1 MVAIVTTNNIHSRD
15 NRAPAPEVKDDGS
28 NYPWRMFFDNNQ
40 RIVDAD
46 SLEELLLFLIPNY
59 DVMTEENKK
68 LARVSLASHVRMLA
82 RSTVLANLTPETA
95 EKIKDWEWDVLTYG
109 DDEGEGTA
117 DPYGWG
123 DGSQPIGTD
132 NPDVMDEWSSEVP
145 LILLD
150 TNYYPYTDILPPVS
164 SEGDYEEVKNII
176 WLRPNTEMLLLTSL
190 SRIGYITFGTPAAV
204 YQEKL

>member
-46 SLEELLLFLIPNY
+46 TTDELLSFLIPNY
-59 DVMTEENKK
+59 DVMDETARYD
-68 LARVSLASHVRMLA
+68 ARVSLASQVRLLA
-82 RSTVLANLTPETA
+82 RATVLANLTPEQA
-95 EKIKDWEWDVLTYG
+95 ETIKDWEWDVLTYSEETG
-109 DDEGEGTA
+109 DGTA

-123 DGSQPIGTD
+123 DGTQPIGTD
-132 NPDVMDEWSSEVP
+132 NPDVVDEWSSEVP

-150 TNYYPYTDILPPVS
+150 INYHPYTDIYRPVS
-164 SEGDYEEVKNII
+164 SEGDYAEVKNII
-176 WLRPNTEMLLLTSL
+176 WLRPNSELQLLTSL